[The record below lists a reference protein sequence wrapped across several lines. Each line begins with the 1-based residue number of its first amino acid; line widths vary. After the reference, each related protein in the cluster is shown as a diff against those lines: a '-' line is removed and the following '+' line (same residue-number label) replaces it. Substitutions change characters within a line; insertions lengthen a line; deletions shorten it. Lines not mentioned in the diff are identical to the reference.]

1 MIEIIIATSLLS
13 SVERSH
19 AIKAGFARAKARRD
33 SKVRRALRKTYRYR
47 SLVAANFNAE
57 MCAR

>member
-19 AIKAGFARAKARRD
+19 AIKAGQSRAKSRRD
-33 SKVRRALRKTYRYR
+33 SKVRRDLRKSYRYR
-47 SLVAANFNAE
+47 KLVAENFNAE
-57 MCAR
+57 LCAR